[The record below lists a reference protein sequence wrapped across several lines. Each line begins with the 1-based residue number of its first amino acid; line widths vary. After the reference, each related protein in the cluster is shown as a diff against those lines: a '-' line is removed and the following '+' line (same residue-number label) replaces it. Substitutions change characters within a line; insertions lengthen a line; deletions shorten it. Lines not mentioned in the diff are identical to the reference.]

1 VTPALTLATAKRVL
15 QQLRHDRRTIALLL
29 VVPCVLLG
37 LIAWMFH
44 GSRVPVIDTF
54 GPVLVGFFPLLV
66 MFIVTSVATLR
77 ERTGGTL
84 ERLMT
89 MPVGKGDFVVGY
101 ALAFA
106 VMALVQAVV
115 VVLWA
120 IWVCGMDVS
129 GPLWLLFVVAIL
141 NAVLG
146 CTLGL
151 AASALARTEFQ
162 AVQLMP
168 AFLLPQILLCGV
180 VMPRAQMPDVLE
192 WVSRALPLTYAVDAM
207 QKIAAGGGWTATRGA
222 IGVLCLFIVGAV
234 ALATTTLRRRTE

>member
-1 VTPALTLATAKRVL
+1 MTLTLTLATAHRVL
-15 QQLRHDRRTIALLL
+15 SQLRHDRRTIALILG
-29 VVPCVLLG
+29 VPMLLLG
-37 LIAWMFH
+37 IIAWMYH
-44 GSRVPVIDTF
+44 DSRIPVIDTV

-89 MPVGKGDFVVGY
+89 MPLGKGDFVVGY

-106 VMALVQAVV
+106 VMALIQSVV

-120 IWVCGMDVS
+120 IWVCGMDVA
-129 GPLWLLFVVAIL
+129 GPVWLLFVVAVL

-146 CTLGL
+146 STLGL

-168 AFLLPQILLCGV
+168 AFILPQLLLCGV
-180 VMPRAQMPDVLE
+180 IMPRDQMPQVLE
-192 WVSRALPLTYAVDAM
+192 WISRVLPLTYAVDAM
-207 QKIAAGGGWTATRGA
+207 QKIAAGGGWVQTRGA
-222 IGVLCLFIVGAV
+222 IGILAAFIVGAV

>member
-1 VTPALTLATAKRVL
+1 MTPALTLATAKRVL

-37 LIAWMFH
+37 LVAWMFH
-44 GSRVPVIDTF
+44 DSPLPVIDTF

-89 MPVGKGDFVVGY
+89 MPIGKGDFVVGY

-106 VMALVQAVV
+106 VMALIQSVV
-115 VVLWA
+115 VVFWA
-120 IWVCGMDVS
+120 IWVCGMNVTGS
-129 GPLWLLFVVAIL
+129 LWLLFFVAIL

-146 CTLGL
+146 STLGL

-180 VMPRAQMPDVLE
+180 IMPRDQMPTVLE
-192 WVSRALPLTYAVDAM
+192 WLSRVLPLTYAVDAM
-207 QKIAAGGGWTATRGA
+207 QKIAAGGGWVATRGA
-222 IGVLCLFIVGAV
+222 IGVLVAFIVGAV

>member
-1 VTPALTLATAKRVL
+1 MSAALTLATAGRVL
-15 QQLRHDRRTIALLL
+15 NQLRHDRRTIALLI
-29 VVPCVLLG
+29 VVPMVLLG
-37 LIAWMFH
+37 IIAWMFH
-44 GSRVPVIDTF
+44 GSPTPVINMF

-89 MPVGKGDFVVGY
+89 MPIGKGDFVIGY

-106 VMALVQAVV
+106 VMALIQAVV

-120 IWVCGMDVS
+120 IWVCGMKVA
-129 GPLWLLFVVAIL
+129 GPLWLLFVVAVF

-146 CTLGL
+146 STLGL

-162 AVQLMP
+162 AVQLM
-168 AFLLPQILLCGV
+168 
-180 VMPRAQMPDVLE
+180 
-192 WVSRALPLTYAVDAM
+192 
-207 QKIAAGGGWTATRGA
+207 
-222 IGVLCLFIVGAV
+222 
-234 ALATTTLRRRTE
+234 

>member
-1 VTPALTLATAKRVL
+1 MTPDLTLATMHRVL
-15 QQLRHDRRTIALLL
+15 SQLRHDRRTIALLI
-29 VVPCVLLG
+29 VVPMVLLG

-44 GSRVPVIDTF
+44 SSPVPVIDTF

-89 MPVGKGDFVVGY
+89 MPIGKGDFVVGY

-106 VMALVQAVV
+106 VMALIQSVV

-120 IWVCGMDVS
+120 IWVCGMDVA
-129 GPLWLLFVVAIL
+129 GPLWLLFFVAIL

-168 AFLLPQILLCGV
+168 AFLLPQLLLCGV
-180 VMPRAQMPDVLE
+180 IMPREEMPTVLE
-192 WVSRALPLTYAVDAM
+192 WISRVMPLTYAVDAM
-207 QKIAAGGGWTATRGA
+207 QKVAAGGGWDEVRGS
-222 IGVLCLFIVGAV
+222 IGALALFIIGAV
-234 ALATTTLRRRTE
+234 TLATMTLRRRTE

>member
-1 VTPALTLATAKRVL
+1 MSLALTLATTRRVL
-15 QQLRHDRRTIALLL
+15 SQLRHDRRTIALLL
-29 VVPCVLLG
+29 GVPMLLLG
-37 LIAWMFH
+37 IVAWMYH
-44 GSRVPVIDTF
+44 DSRVPVIDTF

-89 MPVGKGDFVVGY
+89 MPLGKGDFVVGY

-106 VMALVQAVV
+106 VMALIQSVV
-115 VVLWA
+115 VVFWA
-120 IWVCGMDVS
+120 IWVCGMDVA

-146 CTLGL
+146 STLGL

-168 AFLLPQILLCGV
+168 AFLLPQLLLCGV
-180 VMPRAQMPDVLE
+180 LMPREQMPTVLE
-192 WVSRALPLTYAVDAM
+192 WISRVLPLTYAVDAM
-207 QKIAAGGGWTATRGA
+207 QKIAQGGGWTAVRGA
-222 IGVLCLFIVGAV
+222 VGVLGLFIVGAV